1 MRKLV
6 LFTVLALGPTVAST
20 GNSLFYLGA
29 GITYSSLI
37 ASNNGYIAY
46 GTPDL
51 SKNSWKAFAGVRPL
65 NWLAVEADYI
75 DLGSGSTSSFQRIYR
90 HYARRQQRVGRL
102 CHWFSADST
111 GGAPLREGGLR
122 AGSSIRRLPRT
133 SMTLPVALRS
143 LPWSHRGVGAT
154 LTWPGASACRRMSK
168 CSASAW
174 NTRGLMWTATPGMS
188 LRCRCSLASSD
199 ADEGRCGSAYR
210 G

>member
-75 DLGSGSTSSFQRIYR
+75 DLGSGSTSSFSNESTDIT
-90 HYARRQQRVGRL
+90 H
-102 CHWFSADST
+102 ADS
-111 GGAPLREGGLR
+111 
-122 AGSSIRRLPRT
+122 
-133 SMTLPVALRS
+133 
-143 LPWSHRGVGAT
+143 
-154 LTWPGASACRRMSK
+154 
-168 CSASAW
+168 SAW
-174 NTRGLMWTATPGMS
+174 AVYAIGFLPIPPVVHLYGKVGCALEAQFDAYPGLP
-188 LRCRCSLASSD
+188 
-199 ADEGRCGSAYR
+199 
-210 G
+210 